1 MLFRPAGGRKYYLE
15 RAPSTLELCSVIHNL
30 AETIIVGKGLAA

>member
-15 RAPSTLELCSVIHNL
+15 IAPSTLEFGSVIHNL
-30 AETIIVGKGLAA
+30 AAMIIVGKGLAA